1 VGELTEY
8 ARRCKAIELLKRGAT
23 FAAAC
28 RAVGRSQPWLAKW
41 WGRYRREGRAALHDR
56 SRVPRRVWRRTAS
69 PLVALVLRI
78 RAELVAHR
86 SRRTAFAGRGAE
98 AIRWE
103 LEQRGVRRPPSLRT
117 IERILQ
123 RHGCTRRERRRRR
136 GPAHPCPAPRARA
149 VGAVQQTDLVGPR
162 HVRGP
167 GGVTRFFAFH
177 TLDLVSRAAAASY
190 RGDKGTEAFC
200 AHFLH
205 AWHVL
210 GVPAVSQLDN
220 ELAVVGGNPAGF
232 TFPQVLRLGLL
243 VGVHWWFIPPGEPGR
258 NPDIESFN
266 GLWQGRVLD
275 RHRCPDLPAVRRTSS
290 RFLRYH
296 HGTPHRRLRVATHGS
311 RFPGAVLAAA
321 RPRLRPV
328 PSEFSLAPYRDAHG
342 ALYLPLARGRISF
355 VRRVGGAGTIELPG
369 RSGRVGRRLAGQYV
383 VATLYPHRRLIV
395 VKLEGRVVKRFPCPI
410 REKLVS
416 PLYPLPRGR
425 C

>member
-1 VGELTEY
+1 MGELSEY

-28 RAVGRSQPWLAKW
+28 RALGRSQPWLAKW
-41 WGRYRREGRAALHDR
+41 WGRYRRTGRAGLYER
-56 SRVPRRVWRRTAS
+56 SRAPRR
-69 PLVALVLRI
+69 VALVLRL

-103 LEQRGVRRPPSLRT
+103 LEQRGVRRRPSQRT
-117 IERILQ
+117 IERLLQ
-123 RHGCTRRERRRRR
+123 RHGCTRRERR
-136 GPAHPCPAPRARA
+136 GTPYPCPAPRAVA

-162 HVRGP
+162 HIRGP
-167 GGVTRFFAFH
+167 RGVTRFFAFH
-177 TLDLVSRAAAASY
+177 TLEYVSRAAAASY

-205 AWHVL
+205 AWRVL

-220 ELAVVGGNPAGF
+220 ELAVVGGNPSGF
-232 TFPQVLRLGLL
+232 TFSQVLRLGLL
-243 VGVHWWFIPPGEPGR
+243 LGIQWWFIPPGEPGR

-275 RHRCPDLPAVRRTSS
+275 RHRCPDLPAVRRTSA
-290 RFLRYH
+290 RFLRSY
-296 HGTPHRRLRVATHGS
+296 HGTPHRRLRVATLGS

-321 RPRLRPV
+321 RPQLRPL
-328 PSEFSLAPYRDAHG
+328 PPEFSLAPCRDPRG
-342 ALYLPLARGRISF
+342 ALRLPLARGRISF
-355 VRRVGGAGTIELPG
+355 VRRVDRTGTVALPG
-369 RSGRVGRRLAGQYV
+369 QRCRVARRLAGQYV
-383 VATLYPHRRLIV
+383 VATLYTHRRLIV
-395 VKLEGRVVKRFPCPI
+395 VKLEGRVVRCSPCPI
-410 REKLVS
+410 REKVLA